1 MQFCG
6 FLIFCSFLSILR
18 FKSVA
23 IFVNVFCI
31 FVTYIFVFSLCIPV
45 LLHPSCVACW
55 PALGRLQP
63 FLRVLGA
70 RLLGQPA
77 YTAPGGTNFWTSL
90 GNTHLKIQV
99 YAFIQNK
106 GDVIR
111 RAISSINWAC
121 SYERVLSAIC
131 FSLCIVQCNVQ
142 KAYFEYCKMHSS
154 ALTSQQYPLCFHL
167 LVFVCSL

>member
-1 MQFCG
+1 MYS
-6 FLIFCSFLSILR
+6 L
-18 FKSVA
+18 
-23 IFVNVFCI
+23 
-31 FVTYIFVFSLCIPV
+31 FVFLYPYIPPV
-45 LLHPSCVACW
+45 LPAPLLWDDCSLSCECW
-55 PALGRLQP
+55 GR
-63 FLRVLGA
+63 GCSDT
-70 RLLGQPA
+70 GQPA
-77 YTAPGGTNFWTSL
+77 YTAPGGTNFWPSL

-131 FSLCIVQCNVQ
+131 FSLCIVQGNVQ

-154 ALTSQQYPLCFHL
+154 ALTSQQYPLCFHF
-167 LVFVCSL
+167 LVCVCSL